1 MVGKRRII
9 VLYCTEMLL
18 MRVISVPEKAAAL
31 FQRSIIVDTGVRT
44 SFLQVMGNMYTF
56 MAASAA
62 GVCTLLFLLG
72 AAQLTVSKG
81 DQTKVDNGK
90 KLMVSALI
98 GLAIIL
104 GSYGIIRT
112 ILYFLYEW
120 AP

>member
-1 MVGKRRII
+1 MVEKRRII

-18 MRVISVPEKAAAL
+18 IRVISVPEKAVAL
-31 FQRSIIVDTGVRT
+31 FQRFIVVDTGVRT
-44 SFLQVMGNMYTF
+44 PFLQVMGNIYTF
-56 MAASAA
+56 MAVSAA

-90 KLMVSALI
+90 KLMISALI

-112 ILYFLYEW
+112 VLYFLYEW